1 MSIAYFFRASLKR
14 HIRAIAALLVAAIF
28 FGLMV
33 GGAQPVAVGLIPS
46 PWDKLAH
53 ASLFAVLAAC
63 IGFASGLRGRRM
75 FLFAFSCALLIGVL
89 DEWHQAF
96 LPGRQAGWDDLVA
109 DAAGSLIGALL
120 IWTYQGM
127 RQRA

>member
-1 MSIAYFFRASLKR
+1 MSIAYFFRDSLKR

-63 IGFASGLRGRRM
+63 IGLASGLRGSRTI
-75 FLFAFSCALLIGVL
+75 LFAFLSALLIGVL

-120 IWTYQGM
+120 IWKYQGM
-127 RQRA
+127 RQRT

>member
-1 MSIAYFFRASLKR
+1 MAIAYFSDKLKR
-14 HIRAIAALLVAAIF
+14 HMRAVAALSVAVIF
-28 FGLMV
+28 IGLMV

-63 IGFASGLRGRRM
+63 IGLASGLRGGRM
-75 FLFAFSCALLIGVL
+75 ILFAFSSALLIGVL

-96 LPGRQAGWDDLVA
+96 LPGRQAGWDDLAA
-109 DAAGSLIGALL
+109 DAAGSLSGALL
-120 IWTYQGM
+120 TWKYQGM
-127 RQRA
+127 RQRT